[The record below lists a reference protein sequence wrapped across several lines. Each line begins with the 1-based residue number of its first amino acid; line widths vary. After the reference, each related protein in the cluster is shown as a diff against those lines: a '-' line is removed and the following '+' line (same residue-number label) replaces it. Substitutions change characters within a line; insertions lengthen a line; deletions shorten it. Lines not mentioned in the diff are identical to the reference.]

1 MTNSSFAAHNTQPIV
16 TKSVFILA
24 LFALL
29 TLLATHPLWQQLSDA
44 LPGDVGD
51 PVLNASILAWDAHL
65 LVTGPAHL
73 FDGGFYYPLPN
84 ALAYTENLTG
94 SALLALP
101 IILIGGQPALAY
113 NFVFLLSFILSGY
126 AMYLLL
132 LHLTRNRAAGLIA
145 GITFAF
151 APYHLASLAH
161 IQLLTV
167 QWLPLMVLALVR
179 ALAEDGRRTMED
191 PVDARRY
198 GGRWFVLF
206 FIFLWL
212 QIASTLH
219 GAAFAALIVLVVG
232 VLHGRHLRAL
242 ATQAFIAPAL
252 VFLIALIPLVLP
264 YFAVFD
270 QLRAARPASLALS
283 LSAVPTDFLAST
295 SRLFGAFTLPFRQRS
310 SFTEEQVLFMG
321 LVAPLLALAGLVLS
335 IVQKPTRPAP
345 VRFWDAGA
353 GFALVLALSLAFA
366 FGFLI
371 DFIPLA
377 SIMRVPA
384 RWTGVSVFAI
394 AGLCGLAINQ
404 ILTAKTRRTQRKID
418 KTTPRIGRLRI
429 SANEEFVKIRG
440 IRGNKIL
447 SFFAFFASLRW
458 NLIFVLGTAIFAE
471 GFAAPVTI
479 TVVGTV
485 RSQQSVYQH
494 LASLPG
500 HEAVLEL
507 PMYVAPDAES
517 PEAKRMYA
525 SLADWRP
532 RVNGYSGITP
542 PRQSALGVQMKD
554 FPGEQSLAALR
565 DLSRQG
571 VRYLIVHLGEPGLPR
586 REWNATGRAKAE
598 ASGVLRFIKS
608 FDDNDLFEIA
618 AQ

>member
-1 MTNSSFAAHNTQPIV
+1 V
-16 TKSVFILA
+16 KKSVFILA

-29 TLLATHPLWQQLSDA
+29 TLLATHPLWQQLGDS

-65 LVTGPAHL
+65 LVTDPAHL
-73 FDGGFYYPLPN
+73 FDSGFYYPLPN

-101 IILIGGQPALAY
+101 IILGGGQPAFAY

-126 AMYLLL
+126 GMYLLL

-145 GITFAF
+145 GISFAF

-167 QWLPLMVLALVR
+167 QWLPLMVLGLVR
-179 ALAEDGRRTMED
+179 ALAEDGRPRTSDDRGQTTDGSPITQHRIQSD
-191 PVDARRY
+191 PSTSSKDKSRVTTRT
-198 GGRWFVLF
+198 RWFTLF
-206 FIFLWL
+206 FLFLWL

-219 GAAFAALIVLVVG
+219 GAAFAALIVLVIG
-232 VLHGRHLRAL
+232 LLHGRQLRAL
-242 ATQAFIAPAL
+242 ATKAFIAPAL
-252 VFLIALIPLVLP
+252 IFLMALAPLVLP
-264 YFAVFD
+264 YLAVLD
-270 QLRAARPASLALS
+270 QLRAARTASLALS
-283 LSAVPTDFLAST
+283 LSAVPTDFLVST
-295 SRLFGAFTLPFRQRS
+295 SRLFVPFSLPFRQRPG
-310 SFTEEQVLFMG
+310 FTEEQVLFMG
-321 LVAPLLALAGLVLS
+321 LVAPLLALAGLVMS

-345 VRFWDAGA
+345 VRSWDAGA
-353 GFALVLALSLAFA
+353 GFAIVLVLSLAFA

-371 DFIPLA
+371 DLIPLA

-384 RWTGVSVFAI
+384 RWAGVTVFAI
-394 AGLCGLAINQ
+394 AGLCGMAISNIFTTKTQ
-404 ILTAKTRRTQRKID
+404 RTRR
-418 KTTPRIGRLRI
+418 KTPNNFM
-429 SANEEFVKIRG
+429 SFVSVYASVFFRSSWW
-440 IRGNKIL
+440 IL
-447 SFFAFFASLRW
+447 VFG
-458 NLIFVLGTAIFAE
+458 LGALLFAE
-471 GFAAPVTI
+471 GFTAPVTI
-479 TVVGTV
+479 SVMGTV
-485 RSQQSVYQH
+485 QSQQSVYQY

-525 SLADWRP
+525 SITDWRP

-542 PRQSALGVQMKD
+542 PRQSALGAQMKD

-565 DLSRQG
+565 ALSRQG
-571 VRYLIVHLGEPGLPR
+571 VRYLIVHSGEPGLPR
-586 REWNATGRAKAE
+586 REWNAAGRAKAE

-608 FDDNDLFEIA
+608 FDDNDLFEIVTQSITVP